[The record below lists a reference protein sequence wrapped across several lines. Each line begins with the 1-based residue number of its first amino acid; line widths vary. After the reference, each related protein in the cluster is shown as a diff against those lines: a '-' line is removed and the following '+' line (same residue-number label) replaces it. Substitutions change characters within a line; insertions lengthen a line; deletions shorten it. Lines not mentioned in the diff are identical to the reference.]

1 MPRKEDLRT
10 VHATVTTAEANI
22 GSAVPQNYRRYIWK
36 VKAINA
42 YNGENLLTLGKR
54 EDGAGATT
62 TIDQIAFATKYETW
76 EDPDSEITEESI
88 PLYII
93 EGKGETGDSYLRAV
107 TDNGNA
113 YLTIWYTDEE

>member
-10 VHATVTTAEANI
+10 AHATVTTSEANI

-36 VKAINA
+36 VKATNA
-42 YNGENLLTLGKR
+42 YNGENLLMLGKR
-54 EDGAGATT
+54 EDGAAATT
-62 TIDQIAFATKYETW
+62 TIDRIAFATKYETW
-76 EDPDSEITEESI
+76 VDPDSEITEEST